1 MWERSTRWRATCAIE
16 KVVARVRP
24 AWLRTILEKL
34 AAGAVAAPERR
45 HERAGNA
52 PASQGRPVGPSLSTM
67 SAGRRALLLVAC
79 VLAGI
84 AIGYLG
90 QMFTGSPWWFV
101 AIPALIAVAWLA
113 VADPERCEGGG
124 RDRSP

>member
-1 MWERSTRWRATCAIE
+1 MST
-16 KVVARVRP
+16 
-24 AWLRTILEKL
+24 
-34 AAGAVAAPERR
+34 
-45 HERAGNA
+45 
-52 PASQGRPVGPSLSTM
+52 
-67 SAGRRALLLVAC
+67 GRRALLLLAC
-79 VLAGI
+79 LLAGTLL
-84 AIGYLG
+84 GFLG